1 MTPSRRKP
9 RSAANRSVLPP
20 EVPETVKA
28 DVPATASQATD
39 SDLLPDDLRKMLEA
53 AYT

>member
-1 MTPSRRKP
+1 MPSRRKT
-9 RSAANRSVLPP
+9 RSGLGRVGLPS

-28 DVPATASQATD
+28 DQPVPETAQPDTD
-39 SDLLPDDLRKMLEA
+39 PLPDDLRKMLEA